1 MLYHG
6 ENNNVSC
13 TKGTMEG
20 KVDLIKGYY
29 GCKVWCKEAWQWSL
43 VIRQRKLEAIIV
55 ECGTIV

>member
-1 MLYHG
+1 MEKIIML
-6 ENNNVSC
+6 VVL
-13 TKGTMEG
+13 KGTMEG